1 MMTMTTPMTTTIAA
15 AIPPYALRAMPA
27 TTLAA
32 LIRGGAV
39 SAAAVV
45 EAHIARVVEV
55 NPTLNALVGE
65 RFAAAR
71 EEARAADAE
80 VAATAPAD
88 RAALPPLLGVPVT
101 IKQFLAVAGMAH
113 DVGLVARRGRLA
125 DHDAT
130 VVSRVRAAGA
140 IILGVSNVPE
150 GGMWMETHNKLHGRT
165 SNPWHARRTAGGS
178 SGGEGALVGAGA
190 SALGIGSDIAGSI
203 RIPAAFCGAV
213 GHKPTAQTVPNT
225 GHWGPPTDGAGRYL
239 CIGPIARSV
248 RDAAVALQLIA
259 GPDGEDRATVV
270 VPPSAEALALADPA
284 AAATAGEG
292 SLRGIDVYPVP
303 GHGGLRIHPAVRAQ
317 IERAAAALAAR
328 GARVRREPRLEL
340 LFARSFAV
348 WARAMDEVNAGS
360 PPFVV
365 HLGDGTAISL
375 YRELGL
381 SLVGRS
387 SITFP
392 ALMLALLEKLPEAVP
407 RRLRDALPKADVLRD
422 ELERILGPAGVL
434 LHPPYT
440 RPAPIHRAA
449 LLTPFDFV
457 CTAIFSITELP
468 VTQVPTGLDARGL
481 PLGVQIVARRGND
494 RLTLAAARAVE
505 ASLGGWVPAR
515 MSFTPTR

>member
-1 MMTMTTPMTTTIAA
+1 VSDVDPSAS
-15 AIPPYALRAMPA
+15 RAMPA

-32 LIRGGAV
+32 SIRDGALR
-39 SAAAVV
+39 ATAVV
-45 EAHIARVVEV
+45 EAHIARIVEV
-55 NPTLNALVGE
+55 DPTINALVGE

-71 EEARAADAE
+71 EEARAADAR
-80 VAATAPAD
+80 VAATAAAD

-101 IKQFLAVAGMAH
+101 IKQFLAVTGMPF

-125 DHDAT
+125 ERDAT
-130 VVSRVRAAGA
+130 VVTRLRTAGA

-165 SNPWHARRTAGGS
+165 SNPWDPRRTSGGS
-178 SGGEGALVGAGA
+178 SGGEGALVAAGA

-203 RIPAAFCGAV
+203 RIPAAFCGTV
-213 GHKPTAQTVPNT
+213 GHKPTACTVPNS

-248 RDAAVALQLIA
+248 RDAALALQIIA
-259 GPDGEDRATVV
+259 GPDGEDRATIV
-270 VPPSAEALALADPA
+270 VPPSAEALALPDPA
-284 AAATAGEG
+284 GAAAGA
-292 SLRGIDVYPVP
+292 SLTGVEVHPVP
-303 GHGGLRIHPAVRAQ
+303 GHGGLRIHPIMRAQ
-317 IERAAAALAAR
+317 VERAAAALAAR
-328 GARVRREPRLEL
+328 GAHIRREPRLAP
-340 LFARSFAV
+340 LFARSFAI
-348 WARAMDEVNAGS
+348 WARAMDEINAGS

-375 YRELGL
+375 LREVAL

-392 ALMLALLEKLPEAVP
+392 ALMLALIEHLPDAVP
-407 RRLRDALPKADVLRD
+407 RRIRDAIPTAEALRD
-422 ELERILGPAGVL
+422 ELEHILGPAGVL

-440 RPAPIHRAA
+440 RPAPRHRAA

-468 VTQVPTGLDARGL
+468 VTQVPTGLTLGGL
-481 PLGVQIVARRGND
+481 PVGVQVVARRGND

-505 ASLGGWVPAR
+505 ESLGGWTPAR
-515 MSFTPTR
+515 TPPR